1 MSKIVDLEVSTSIF
15 EKSIS
20 DFYPDGSF
28 LFSEEESCLD
38 EKHSSGSLIIK
49 NNKVISLSP
58 GLESAVKVKKLFMY
72 RSADCLILDGRQISY
87 WARLTLEGNKLSVQD
102 IDVEKRFELDSED
115 QIEELERMSNKGSS
129 SSFSLHSQ

>member
-1 MSKIVDLEVSTSIF
+1 M
-15 EKSIS
+15 
-20 DFYPDGSF
+20 
-28 LFSEEESCLD
+28 
-38 EKHSSGSLIIK
+38 
-49 NNKVISLSP
+49 
-58 GLESAVKVKKLFMY
+58 KKLFMY

-129 SSFSLHSQ
+129 SSFSLHCQ